1 MLAHRIAD
9 PRVLRL
15 VRMWLEAGTLESGE
29 WHETDRG
36 TPQGAGISPLLA
48 NIFLHYVL
56 DLWVHQWRRRN
67 ACGRVSIVRYA
78 DDFVMGFESVAD
90 ARRMLTHLKE
100 RLAKFGLR
108 LPEDKTPLI
117 GCGPPPAITRRHPR
131 ERRPGT
137 FA

>member
-15 VRMWLEAGTLESGE
+15 VRMWLEAGILESDE

-56 DLWVHQWRRRN
+56 DL
-67 ACGRVSIVRYA
+67 
-78 DDFVMGFESVAD
+78 GFTSGGVA
-90 ARRMLTHLKE
+90 
-100 RLAKFGLR
+100 
-108 LPEDKTPLI
+108 
-117 GCGPPPAITRRHPR
+117 TRAVGSRSCATR
-131 ERRPGT
+131 T
-137 FA
+137 TS